1 MSLPSFCLVLGV
13 AELLFAIPMLVR
25 PQQTAKWFLD
35 LKHNDPIIRIV
46 SAPFLIMGILV
57 LTQDASLGFHLAGV
71 VRLLIWVVCIKSLIL
86 CWWPLKHARFAEKF
100 LTGLLTQYLVGA
112 VAAAWGLLFLLAAV
126 VL

>member
-1 MSLPSFCLVLGV
+1 MSLPTYCLVLGV
-13 AELLFAIPMLVR
+13 VELLFALPMLVR
-25 PQQTAKWFLD
+25 PRQAAKWFLD
-35 LKHNDPIIRIV
+35 LKNNDPIVRIV

-57 LTQDASLGFHLAGV
+57 LSQDATVGFHLAGLA
-71 VRLLIWVVCIKSLIL
+71 RLLVWLICVKSLIL

-112 VAAAWGLLFLLAAV
+112 VGAAWGLFFLLAAV